1 MVLTVKTAEK
11 ATSCKATAP
20 EHGLVTPEEVEIGG
34 TVSYNCEDDFYIV
47 GQSYDHL

>member
-1 MVLTVKTAEK
+1 MKTAEK

-34 TVSYNCEDDFYIV
+34 AVSYNCEDDFYIV
-47 GQSYDHL
+47 GGSCDYL